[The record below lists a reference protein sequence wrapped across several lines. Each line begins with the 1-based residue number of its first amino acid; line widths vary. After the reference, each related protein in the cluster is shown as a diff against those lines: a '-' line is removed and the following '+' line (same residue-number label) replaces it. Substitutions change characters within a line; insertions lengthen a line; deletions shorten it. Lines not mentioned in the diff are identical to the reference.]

1 MSSPAGDPLVLSEA
15 AAVEVLAYLVTAA
28 RTQLDEA
35 AEYAPLRLMTAAQRL
50 ADGIADRA
58 SAPVRDLIAAIG
70 TLPPTAVPADRDAY
84 VDRVDQVCVAVA
96 DCLLALR
103 AAGTGDA

>member
-84 VDRVDQVCVAVA
+84 VDRIDQVCVAVA

-103 AAGTGDA
+103 AGTGDA

>member
-1 MSSPAGDPLVLSEA
+1 VSSPAGDPLVLSEA
-15 AAVEVLAYLVTAA
+15 AAV
-28 RTQLDEA
+28 
-35 AEYAPLRLMTAAQRL
+35 
-50 ADGIADRA
+50 
-58 SAPVRDLIAAIG
+58 G

-103 AAGTGDA
+103 AGTGDA